1 MIPKRLIYYE
11 YTSCRP
17 NMSSTSGFI
26 IDLSGLANAVNGIL
40 NTLVQYL
47 PIIVAVGV
55 IIGIIYYITGGF
67 GGIVNAITGIF
78 GGT

>member
-1 MIPKRLIYYE
+1 
-11 YTSCRP
+11 
-17 NMSSTSGFI
+17 MSSTSGFT

-67 GGIVNAITGIF
+67 SGIVNAITGIF